1 MNKLDRIVE
10 EVLMRFNPKK
20 DSWILA
26 TDEEIKKALETGEGE
41 VYVDIIYLK
50 EVAQAVAKAI
60 FEEIW
65 RRECPKCGYPELI
78 VTETSS
84 RFPERVGDGFI
95 AMCPKCGSKFTG
107 TLVLTENLEKQ
118 FGVEDE

>member
-1 MNKLDRIVE
+1 MGEDWRDFYKEYYDVVRDWHKQGFITIHQWRNFIDYLDMFVR
-10 EVLMRFNPKK
+10 RK
-20 DSWILA
+20 
-26 TDEEIKKALETGEGE
+26 
-41 VYVDIIYLK
+41 LK
-50 EVAQAVAKAI
+50 EQAKKI
-60 FEEIW
+60 FEEMW

-78 VTETSS
+78 VTEWRSP
-84 RFPERVGDGFI
+84 RFPKRVGNGFI

>member
-10 EVLMRFNPKK
+10 EG
-20 DSWILA
+20 A
-26 TDEEIKKALETGEGE
+26 EEIIKIKHPTYKKTMSGLDLFLEMGKKQRIKN
-41 VYVDIIYLK
+41 VLK
-50 EVAQAVAKAI
+50 HKIQEIVEEI

-78 VTETSS
+78 VTEWRSS
-84 RFPERVGDGFI
+84 CFPERVGNGFI

-118 FGVEDE
+118 FGVGDD